1 MADRTSPEIEDV
13 LASIRR
19 LVSEDVKGGGPRR
32 RAAERLTGRADEGDG
47 APQEALVLTPDFR
60 VGTDRQAPAGAGPS
74 AARTAALDADAPYDL
89 ATIEDAIQDLEAAID
104 AGEDAVGVPWE
115 ADGSEADDWTP
126 PEPETA
132 RAQDPAPPAPEL
144 APEKAAGPDAAPEA
158 APEEA
163 AEPVAA
169 PEAVPEEPA
178 AAPPPPQEEVARPAS
193 GDGADG
199 WDASPRAGRIDPA
212 ADDAEFV
219 DDAGEADETV
229 VDEETLRAIV
239 AEVLREELQGALGE
253 RITRNVRKLVRRE
266 INQALATREFD

>member
-74 AARTAALDADAPYDL
+74 AARAAALDADAPYDL

-132 RAQDPAPPAPEL
+132 RAQDPAPEAP
-144 APEKAAGPDAAPEA
+144 PAPEA

-212 ADDAEFV
+212 AADAEFV